1 MKKII
6 VGFVVGILFS
16 AGITFAGF
24 TYKKTILE
32 SWNGIVNPNERII
45 IVDAKCTKV
54 VVYPST
60 SKIVDLKM
68 EGNETLKVIMSLQK

>member
-6 VGFVVGILFS
+6 VGFVLGIIFTSAVG
-16 AGITFAGF
+16 FAGF
-24 TYKKTILE
+24 TYKKSVIET
-32 SWNGIVNPNERII
+32 WNGIVNPGERII

-54 VVYPST
+54 TVLPAA

-68 EGNETLKVIMSLQK
+68 DSNETLKVNMVIQK